1 MGIRW
6 EQIRIFKKIPKK
18 AKISSAG
25 GYELAFFLVTV
36 SIAVNRHHNHGSSYE
51 RKCLVGVCLEFQRFS
66 LILLWW
72 HANNYGLREGAESS
86 TV

>member
-6 EQIRIFKKIPKK
+6 EQIRILKKIPQR

-25 GYELAFFLVTV
+25 GYELAFFLVMV
-36 SIAVNRHHNHGSSYE
+36 SVAVNRHHNHGISYE
-51 RKCLVGVCLEFQRFS
+51 RKCLVGVGLEFRRFS

-72 HANNYGLREGAESS
+72 HASNYGLGEGAESS